1 MTRIDPAAN
10 SWLETYDRK
19 GHLLAQQDPLA
30 NITSYT
36 YDTNGNR
43 ISITE
48 PLGGH
53 YLMNYGPRNER
64 ILEQNQDTNRWT
76 YAYDELLR
84 LKQQTD
90 PNGTTRTP
98 TFDNA
103 GRVLFIDFGTG
114 RRDSFTP
121 DFNDNLQSISRR
133 YAGVTTTT
141 LFVYDLLDRVI
152 EQDDALGMTVL
163 YGYDPLRR
171 VTSITYPGNL
181 TLVNKFDALGR
192 LTNQVDWA
200 GRQLT
205 YTYDPADRLISRTY
219 PNGVVQTNTFDTAGR
234 ITGLNHSPLSTINSN
249 SINLALTYAY
259 DRNGNKTGGGER
271 GTFNWPLPTL
281 TDETSRFTPGG
292 KLIDRNVLTNSTQLS
307 STINYSY
314 DSSGNLTNASGGG
327 QTWRLSYDEDNRTT
341 SIHWDAGITAKD
353 ISNRYDALGRRI
365 SKTVDGITTG
375 YVLSLVGGMERI
387 LCDLD
392 GGGNVT
398 AWYVHGPD
406 LCYKVNATNGLTCY
420 HADAM
425 ANIIALTD
433 GNTNLV
439 AQYAYT
445 PYGRSLGS
453 TNFQLLT
460 PNS

>member
-19 GHLLAQQDPLA
+19 GHLLAQQDPLT

-98 TFDNA
+98 TYDFA
-103 GRVLFIDFGTG
+103 GRVLFVDFNTS
-114 RRDSFTP
+114 RRDTFIY
-121 DFNDNLQSISRR
+121 DNNDNPQTISRR
-133 YAGVTTTT
+133 YAGVTTAT
-141 LFVYDLLDRVI
+141 LFIYDLLDRVI

-281 TDETSRFTPGG
+281 TDETSR
-292 KLIDRNVLTNSTQLS
+292 
-307 STINYSY
+307 
-314 DSSGNLTNASGGG
+314 
-327 QTWRLSYDEDNRTT
+327 
-341 SIHWDAGITAKD
+341 
-353 ISNRYDALGRRI
+353 
-365 SKTVDGITTG
+365 
-375 YVLSLVGGMERI
+375 
-387 LCDLD
+387 
-392 GGGNVT
+392 
-398 AWYVHGPD
+398 
-406 LCYKVNATNGLTCY
+406 
-420 HADAM
+420 
-425 ANIIALTD
+425 
-433 GNTNLV
+433 
-439 AQYAYT
+439 
-445 PYGRSLGS
+445 
-453 TNFQLLT
+453 
-460 PNS
+460 